1 MPLRLLAPVACL
13 AAVLAVLAVISA
25 CGGDGESSPSE
36 DLLLDETS
44 FAQVVA
50 GELRKADLEAA
61 ASRGLSV
68 HVANDLNW
76 VEPAL
81 EEPFREYKGDPGRRE
96 EIVAEVVRETAQ
108 QLEEGISELSFAE
121 ASDSLRPLLKPRFE
135 IRTLAEKPAETVF
148 PANLAVLYAVHRERD
163 FTIVTPAD
171 LERWGEPLA
180 AIHEVSVAN
189 LARQT
194 NAKDE
199 LLCESSQGNE
209 LCGWASGDGYDATRM
224 IVPDLRRQIE
234 EVYDGPA
241 VYAVPMENV
250 FVALSFGIA
259 TRENTEE
266 LLRLKVQQ
274 DFSTADNPVSPEL
287 FVERGGKLV
296 VF

>member
-1 MPLRLLAPVACL
+1 VPLRLFAPVACL
-13 AAVLAVLAVISA
+13 AAVLAVLAAVSA
-25 CGGDGESSPSE
+25 CGGGDGESSPSE

-50 GELRKADLEAA
+50 GELRKADLEATA
-61 ASRGLSV
+61 TRGLLV
-68 HVANDLNW
+68 HVANDLDW

-81 EEPFREYKGDPGRRE
+81 EEPFRKYRGDPERRE

-135 IRTLAEKPAETVF
+135 IRTLAEKPAETAF
-148 PANLAVLYAVHRERD
+148 PANLAVVYVVHRERD

-180 AIHEVSVAN
+180 TIHEVAVAN

-224 IVPDLRRQIE
+224 IVPELRRDIVRE
-234 EVYDGPA
+234 IGPA
-241 VYAVPMENV
+241 VYAVPREDV
-250 FVALSFGIA
+250 FVALPV
-259 TRENTEE
+259 E
-266 LLRLKVQQ
+266 LAPRIEAKVLR
-274 DFSTADNPVSPEL
+274 DFTTAPNPVSPRL
-287 FVERGGKLV
+287 FVERSGELV
-296 VF
+296 PLAT